1 MRYCRV
7 FTRKVQEFILLLT
20 LCNSQFCSCTHR
32 GITVV
37 SSKLDSTDL
46 VGTGNA
52 ECTYKFPYAMQTAS
66 MACDFNMATHVQG
79 ANPYPSTASLNDK
92 TFFVKWLDNH
102 VIAAFMVD
110 AYPTMVNC
118 NVYITDRLPIDRSD
132 PDLLAFSN
140 IYLDGVFNLG
150 TPMEGNV
157 LAFTPTSAQN
167 QSNFAVREIRV
178 WSNPDVA

>member
-1 MRYCRV
+1 
-7 FTRKVQEFILLLT
+7 
-20 LCNSQFCSCTHR
+20 
-32 GITVV
+32 
-37 SSKLDSTDL
+37 
-46 VGTGNA
+46 
-52 ECTYKFPYAMQTAS
+52 

-79 ANPYPSTASLNDK
+79 ANPYPSIATPNDK

-118 NVYITDRLPIDRSD
+118 NVYITDELPIDRDD

-157 LAFTPTSAQN
+157 LAFTPT
-167 QSNFAVREIRV
+167 FA
-178 WSNPDVA
+178 